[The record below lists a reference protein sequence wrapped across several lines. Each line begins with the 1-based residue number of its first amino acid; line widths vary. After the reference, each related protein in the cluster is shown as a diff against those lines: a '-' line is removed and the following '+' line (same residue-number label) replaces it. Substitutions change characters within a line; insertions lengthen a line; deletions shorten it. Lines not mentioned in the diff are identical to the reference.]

1 MRKRF
6 IMTAF
11 GKDRPG
17 FIADISQLIYENRC
31 NLEDSTMTNLSDEF
45 AMIFLFDGTED
56 DSMGEPLEKRL
67 LRECRRLEKEKGISA
82 FVREISPEI
91 TKPKENAKNKTLHVE
106 GLDQAGIVYKISRYL
121 ADRDVNISNFDS
133 RMSHSPQTGASMYTI
148 DIQIEVPEGFPAAE
162 LDEDLNSIGNELNVD
177 ITLID

>member
-45 AMIFLFDGTED
+45 AMIFLFEGVED
-56 DSMGEPLEKRL
+56 DSTGEPLEKRL
-67 LRECRRLEKEKGISA
+67 LRECRRLEKDKGISA

-91 TKPKENAKNKTLHVE
+91 PKPKEHTINKTLHVE
-106 GLDQAGIVYKISRYL
+106 GLDQAGIVY
-121 ADRDVNISNFDS
+121 
-133 RMSHSPQTGASMYTI
+133 
-148 DIQIEVPEGFPAAE
+148 
-162 LDEDLNSIGNELNVD
+162 
-177 ITLID
+177 